1 MVSLMS
7 AVQMFLSLLCA
18 SVPVYRPI
26 LPTGEAW
33 GQLMSRLT
41 LTYTRRSSK
50 GTASKTGGSADRGV
64 TRFASN
70 SKQTFEDDRSSGDSK
85 AFAGWNLTG
94 EATHVANAHAM
105 GNLSTEHLTPATGIH
120 VRHDVAV
127 SESSER

>member
-33 GQLMSRLT
+33 NQLKSRLSM
-41 LTYTRRSSK
+41 TYTRRSSK
-50 GTASKTGGSADRGV
+50 ATGASRTGGSGERGV
-64 TRFASN
+64 TRYV

-85 AFAGWNLTG
+85 AYAGWDHNV

-105 GNLSTEHLTPATGIH
+105 ANLSTEHLTPPTGIR

-127 SESSER
+127 SEESDR